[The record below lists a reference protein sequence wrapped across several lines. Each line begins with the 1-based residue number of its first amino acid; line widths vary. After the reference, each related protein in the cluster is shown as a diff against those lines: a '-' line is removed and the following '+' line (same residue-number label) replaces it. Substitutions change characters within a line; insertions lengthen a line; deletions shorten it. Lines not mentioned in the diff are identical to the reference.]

1 MIEQHRRKLEMNG
14 IEIFEELKKMD
25 NVEISQIGFVKL
37 NSPFDVD
44 NMITCIADEIYL
56 KNKENDKLE
65 RYLNKIDSDCT
76 IDFKKIID
84 NAYNKMNQD
93 IIEALKIEF
102 ENKLYE
108 AVKEYFVNVLKEKG
122 IEI

>member
-1 MIEQHRRKLEMNG
+1 MNG
-14 IEIFEELKKMD
+14 LEVFEELKKMD
-25 NVEISQIGFVKL
+25 NVEKSQIGFVKL

-44 NMITCIADEIYL
+44 NTISCIADDIYL
-56 KNKENDKLE
+56 KNKGNDKLE
-65 RYLNKIDSDCT
+65 KYLNEIDSDCT

-102 ENKLYE
+102 ENKLYAE
-108 AVKEYFVNVLKEKG
+108 VKEYFVKVLKEKG